1 MPRRYIEVENI
12 LATGDITI
20 KEMTSLGKELASL
33 GRLTELTDE
42 RNEKTK
48 VISDLIAVEKEAADS
63 GKDGEEMRQMAMEE
77 RLEFEQQLLEIED
90 KIVSVVTPKDD
101 VDERNVILEVR
112 AGTGGD
118 EASLFASEMFK
129 MYKQFS
135 QLQGWKWEE
144 MSISRTELGGFKDA
158 QAMISGELVF
168 KHMKFEAGV
177 HRVQRV
183 PVNDVR
189 IQTSAISV
197 IILPEAEETDV
208 TLRPQDLRI
217 DVMRSQGA
225 GGQGVNKTESAVR
238 ITHIPTGLVISMQ
251 VRHHTC
257 CLSYLL

>member
-1 MPRRYIEVENI
+1 M
-12 LATGDITI
+12 
-20 KEMTSLGKELASL
+20 GKELASL
-33 GRLTELTDE
+33 GRLTELTDR
-42 RNEKTK
+42 RNEKVK
-48 VISDLIAVEKEAADS
+48 AIADLVALEKEAAES
-63 GKDGEEMRQMAMEE
+63 GEDGEEMRQMAVEE
-77 RLEFEQQLLEIED
+77 RIEAEAQLLDIED
-90 KIVSVVTPKDD
+90 KIVSVVTPRDE

-118 EASLFASEMFK
+118 EASLFAGEMFK
-129 MYKQFS
+129 MYKQFAV
-135 QLQGWKWEE
+135 LQGWKWEE
-144 MSISRTELGGFKDA
+144 MSVSRTDLGGFKEA
-158 QAMISGELVF
+158 QALISGELVF
-168 KHMKFEAGV
+168 KYMKFEAGV

-238 ITHIPTGLVISMQ
+238 ITHLPTGLVVSMQ
-251 VRHHTC
+251 VIWSTQLVD
-257 CLSYLL
+257 LSTI